1 MWDQT
6 VIWDEN
12 KMLFEHRLTYACT
25 TIVMKLKY
33 AEILA
38 STLEVKEGAGICG
51 LLWGGLGDGEQV
63 GAVAT

>member
-1 MWDQT
+1 
-6 VIWDEN
+6 
-12 KMLFEHRLTYACT
+12 MLFEHRLAYACT
-25 TIVMKLKY
+25 AKCTAAQTISIKVKY